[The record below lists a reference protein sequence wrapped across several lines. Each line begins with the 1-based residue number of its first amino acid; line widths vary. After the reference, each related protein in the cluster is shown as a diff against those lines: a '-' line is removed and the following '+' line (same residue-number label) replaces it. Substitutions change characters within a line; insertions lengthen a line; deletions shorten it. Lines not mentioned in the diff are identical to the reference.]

1 MKYIKTEDI
10 KNNDVLIN
18 VFAFGGL
25 IVFFL
30 VLRNIGS
37 IFAQINWLIKILMPL
52 FIAFAIYFLLLPL
65 KNIFIKYLPKKL
77 PKKSTNLISTL
88 LTLAVVICFVFLFFF
103 LFVPQLISSIE
114 VLVVQM
120 PNYFTQIVNWISGYV
135 DSSDMITRINELV
148 NNVIPYINSILESVK
163 DFLIQ
168 FLSGSLP
175 FLISLLTCISF
186 LIVLL
191 NDHTQLRIESRKFLY
206 FAFPK
211 KAAQTLLA
219 TVGDISI
226 IFRKYFIGQ
235 LTDAALVGI
244 VTLIVMLVLK
254 LPYPVLIAF
263 IIAVTNIIPFFGP
276 FIGAIPCG
284 ILILMVNPF
293 QALIFAIMILV
304 IQQIDGNII
313 APMIVGDSLSIPP
326 IYILFSITVGGSL
339 FGILGMLIGVPVFS
353 VLMMLFKRFIMF
365 IEEIRKKDESDSAI

>member
-18 VFAFGGL
+18 VFTFGGL

-365 IEEIRKKDESDSAI
+365 IEEIWKKDESDSAI